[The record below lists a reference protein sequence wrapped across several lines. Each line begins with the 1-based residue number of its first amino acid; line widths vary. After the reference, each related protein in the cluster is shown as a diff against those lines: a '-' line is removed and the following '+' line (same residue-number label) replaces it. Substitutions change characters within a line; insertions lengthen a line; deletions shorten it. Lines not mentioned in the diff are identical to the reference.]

1 MSAQQLSD
9 LIRFAR
15 HNSPFYRDLYAS
27 LPPHAD
33 RLTDLPVVDQQ
44 EFWAANTLHDNRVL
58 TGPLSEATVYKTGG
72 TTGSAKFSVYTRDEW
87 RTFVTSFGQGLVDAG
102 LRPGHRVADLF
113 YAGELYASFLFVLD
127 SLAHAPVDNVR
138 LPIGGGAPLEST
150 IPTLRDLAA
159 QVLAGTPTTLCRLA
173 EHVVSIGAR
182 LDSVE
187 LLLFGGEALFD
198 DQRRLLAAAFPR
210 AEARSGRVRQRRRR
224 PARPPRARLRPP
236 GRIRALTP
244 YSVVEILDDS
254 TDEPITEPGR
264 PGRVVVTSLFRRL
277 MPIIRYP
284 ACRRPGRMDRA
295 PGPGHFRIL
304 GRAEEGVR
312 AGSRLPL
319 HAGTPRT
326 PWPRRTPR
334 VTWSAC
340 SSSSAAGTA
349 ATGLVLRLDDRP
361 RRRRVRWRSRGVQ
374 EAPGCSRRRA
384 WSWRPCGQ
392 LHPDSV
398 RAGFVHPLS
407 VEWARHR
414 DLAVNPRSGKLVRVL
429 DEEADRMTA
438 CTGTPH
444 PHPRPRPHPWPRV
457 GTTSGLLPGLLP
469 RPLPEP
475 PAGPTAGALR

>member
-15 HNSPFYRDLYAS
+15 HNSPFYRDLYRS
-27 LPPHAD
+27 LPPHTD
-33 RLTDLPVVDQQ
+33 RLTDLPVVDQKA
-44 EFWAANTLHDNRVL
+44 FWAANTLHNSRVL

-72 TTGSAKFSVYTRDEW
+72 TTGSPKFSVYTRDEW
-87 RTFVTSFGQGLVDAG
+87 RTFVTSFGQGLVDTG

-173 EHVVSIGAR
+173 EQVVASGVR

-198 DQRRLLAAAFPR
+198 DQRRLLAAAFPG
-210 AEARSGRVRQRRRR
+210 AEARSVGYASVDAGLLGRPV
-224 PARPPRARLRPP
+224 PGADARVHRAF
-236 GRIRALTP
+236 TP

-254 TDEPITEPGR
+254 TDEPVTEPGR

-284 ACRRPGRMDRA
+284 AGDRA
-295 PGPGHFRIL
+295 EWTGTGSGHFRIL

-312 AGSRLPL
+312 VGPVSLYTQDAQDAVASADTAGQVVGMQLVV
-319 HAGTPRT
+319 
-326 PWPRRTPR
+326 RRWEGR
-334 VTWSAC
+334 D
-340 SSSSAAGTA
+340 
-349 ATGLVLRLDDRP
+349 GLVLRLATGPGDERDTDR
-361 RRRRVRWRSRGVQ
+361 RESLARAVVAELETVR
-374 EAPGCSRRRA
+374 P
-384 WSWRPCGQ
+384 
-392 LHPDSV
+392 LYPDSV

-429 DEEADRMTA
+429 DER
-438 CTGTPH
+438 
-444 PHPRPRPHPWPRV
+444 
-457 GTTSGLLPGLLP
+457 
-469 RPLPEP
+469 
-475 PAGPTAGALR
+475 PTA

>member
-27 LPPHAD
+27 LPPDAG
-33 RLTDLPVVDQQ
+33 RLTGLPVVDQKS
-44 EFWAANTLHDNRVL
+44 FWAANTLHDSRVL

-72 TTGSAKFSVYTRDEW
+72 TTGSPKFSVYTRDEW
-87 RTFVTSFGQGLVDAG
+87 RTFVTTFGQGLVDTG

-127 SLAHAPVDNVR
+127 SLSHAPVDNVR
-138 LPIGGGAPLEST
+138 LPIGGGAPLEAT

-173 EHVVSIGAR
+173 EQVLASGVR

-187 LLLFGGEALFD
+187 LLLFGGEALFA
-198 DQRRLLAAAFPR
+198 DQRRLLATAFPG
-210 AEARSGRVRQRRRR
+210 AEARSVGYASVDAGLLGRPV
-224 PARPPRARLRPP
+224 PGADARVHRAF
-236 GRIRALTP
+236 TP
-244 YSVVEILDDS
+244 HSVVEILDDS

-284 ACRRPGRMDRA
+284 AGDRA
-295 PGPGHFRIL
+295 EWTGTGPGHFRIL

-312 AGSRLPL
+312 VGPVSLYTQDAQDAVASADTAGEVVGMQLVV
-319 HAGTPRT
+319 
-326 PWPRRTPR
+326 RRWEGR
-334 VTWSAC
+334 D
-340 SSSSAAGTA
+340 
-349 ATGLVLRLDDRP
+349 GLVLRLAT
-361 RRRRVRWRSRGVQ
+361 
-374 EAPGCSRRRA
+374 APGGDERAEERTADRRETLARA
-384 WSWRPCGQ
+384 VVAELETVRP
-392 LHPDSV
+392 LYPDSV

-429 DEEADRMTA
+429 DER
-438 CTGTPH
+438 
-444 PHPRPRPHPWPRV
+444 
-457 GTTSGLLPGLLP
+457 
-469 RPLPEP
+469 
-475 PAGPTAGALR
+475 PTA

>member
-44 EFWAANTLHDNRVL
+44 EFWAANSLHDSRVL

-72 TTGSAKFSVYTRDEW
+72 TTGSPKFSVYTRDEW

-159 QVLAGTPTTLCRLA
+159 EVVTGTPTTLCRLA
-173 EHVVSIGAR
+173 EQTLSSGVR

-210 AEARSGRVRQRRRR
+210 AEVRSVGYASVDAGLLGRPVPGSDARVH
-224 PARPPRARLRPP
+224 RAF
-236 GRIRALTP
+236 TP

-254 TDEPITEPGR
+254 TGEPVTEPGR

-284 ACRRPGRMDRA
+284 AGDRA
-295 PGPGHFRIL
+295 EWTGTGPGHFRIL

-312 AGSRLPL
+312 VGPVSLYTQDAQD
-319 HAGTPRT
+319 A
-326 PWPRRTPR
+326 
-334 VTWSAC
+334 V
-340 SSSSAAGTA
+340 TA
-349 ATGLVLRLDDRP
+349 ADTAGHVVGTQLVVRRWDGRDGLVLRLAT
-361 RRRRVRWRSRGVQ
+361 
-374 EAPGCSRRRA
+374 APGDDAPGAGTEGRA
-384 WSWRPCGQ
+384 ALAQAVITELETVRP
-392 LHPDSV
+392 LYPDSV

-429 DEEADRMTA
+429 DER
-438 CTGTPH
+438 
-444 PHPRPRPHPWPRV
+444 
-457 GTTSGLLPGLLP
+457 
-469 RPLPEP
+469 
-475 PAGPTAGALR
+475 PTA

>member
-15 HNSPFYRDLYAS
+15 HNSPYYRDLYAS
-27 LPPHAD
+27 LPPHVD
-33 RLTDLPVVDQQ
+33 RLTDLPVVDQRD
-44 EFWAANTLHDNRVL
+44 FWAANALHDSRVL

-72 TTGSAKFSVYTRDEW
+72 TTGSPKFSVFTRDEW
-87 RTFVTSFGQGLVDAG
+87 RTFVTAFGEGLVDTG

-159 QVLAGTPTTLCRLA
+159 QVLTGTTTTLCRLA
-173 EHVVSIGAR
+173 EQVVSSGVP
-182 LDSVE
+182 LGSVE

-198 DQRRLLAAAFPR
+198 DQRRLLAAAFPGAEVRSVGYASVDAGLLGRPVPGPDARVHR
-210 AEARSGRVRQRRRR
+210 AF
-224 PARPPRARLRPP
+224 
-236 GRIRALTP
+236 TP

-254 TDEPITEPGR
+254 TGEPVTEPGR

-284 ACRRPGRMDRA
+284 AGDRA
-295 PGPGHFRIL
+295 EWTGTGPGHFRIL

-312 AGSRLPL
+312 VGPVSLYTQDAQD
-319 HAGTPRT
+319 A
-326 PWPRRTPR
+326 
-334 VTWSAC
+334 V
-340 SSSSAAGTA
+340 TA
-349 ATGLVLRLDDRP
+349 ADTEGRVVGMQLVVRRWDGRDGLVLRLAT
-361 RRRRVRWRSRGVQ
+361 
-374 EAPGCSRRRA
+374 APGDDARA
-384 WSWRPCGQ
+384 QVAGGREALARAVVTELETVRP
-392 LHPDSV
+392 LYPDSV

-429 DEEADRMTA
+429 DER
-438 CTGTPH
+438 
-444 PHPRPRPHPWPRV
+444 
-457 GTTSGLLPGLLP
+457 
-469 RPLPEP
+469 
-475 PAGPTAGALR
+475 PTA

>member
-1 MSAQQLSD
+1 MSAQHLSD

-15 HNSPFYRDLYAS
+15 HNSSFYRDLYAS

-44 EFWAANTLHDNRVL
+44 QFWAANTLHDSRVL

-72 TTGSAKFSVYTRDEW
+72 TTGSPKFSVYTRDEW
-87 RTFVTSFGQGLVDAG
+87 RTFVTTFGQGLVDTG

-138 LPIGGGAPLEST
+138 LPIGGGASPEST

-159 QVLAGTPTTLCRLA
+159 QVLTGTPTTLCRLA
-173 EHVVSIGAR
+173 EEVLSYGVR
-182 LDSVE
+182 LDAVE

-210 AEARSGRVRQRRRR
+210 AEARSVGYASVDAGLLGRPV
-224 PARPPRARLRPP
+224 PGSDARVHRAF
-236 GRIRALTP
+236 TP
-244 YSVVEILDDS
+244 HSVVEILDDS

-284 ACRRPGRMDRA
+284 AGDRA
-295 PGPGHFRIL
+295 EWTGTGPGHFRIL

-312 AGSRLPL
+312 VGPVSLYTQDAQDAVATADTTGQVVGMQL
-319 HAGTPRT
+319 AV
-326 PWPRRTPR
+326 RRWDGR
-334 VTWSAC
+334 D
-340 SSSSAAGTA
+340 
-349 ATGLVLRLDDRP
+349 GLVLRLAT
-361 RRRRVRWRSRGVQ
+361 
-374 EAPGCSRRRA
+374 APGGHGHGREELARA
-384 WSWRPCGQ
+384 VVAELETVRP
-392 LHPDSV
+392 LYPDSV

-407 VEWARHR
+407 VEWVRHG

-429 DEEADRMTA
+429 DER
-438 CTGTPH
+438 
-444 PHPRPRPHPWPRV
+444 
-457 GTTSGLLPGLLP
+457 
-469 RPLPEP
+469 
-475 PAGPTAGALR
+475 PTA

>member
-1 MSAQQLSD
+1 MSAQQLTD

-15 HNSPFYRDLYAS
+15 HNSPYYRDLYAS
-27 LPPHAD
+27 LPPHVD

-44 EFWAANTLHDNRVL
+44 DFWAANTLHDSRVL

-72 TTGSAKFSVYTRDEW
+72 TTGSPKFSVYTRDEW
-87 RTFVTSFGQGLVDAG
+87 RTFVTAFGQGLVDTG

-159 QVLAGTPTTLCRLA
+159 QVLTGTPTTLCRLA
-173 EHVVSIGAR
+173 EQVVSSDVR
-182 LDSVE
+182 LDAVE

-198 DQRRLLAAAFPR
+198 DQRRLLAAAFPGAEVRSVGYASVDAGLLGRPVSGPDARVHR
-210 AEARSGRVRQRRRR
+210 AFS
-224 PARPPRARLRPP
+224 
-236 GRIRALTP
+236 P
-244 YSVVEILDDS
+244 YGVVEILDDS

-284 ACRRPGRMDRA
+284 AGDRA
-295 PGPGHFRIL
+295 EWTGTGPGHFRIL

-312 AGSRLPL
+312 VGPVSLYTQDAQD
-319 HAGTPRT
+319 A
-326 PWPRRTPR
+326 
-334 VTWSAC
+334 V
-340 SSSSAAGTA
+340 TA
-349 ATGLVLRLDDRP
+349 ADTAGHVVGMQLVVRRWDGRDGLVLRLATTPGDEARGPVAGDRAALAEAVVTELET
-361 RRRRVRWRSRGVQ
+361 VR
-374 EAPGCSRRRA
+374 P
-384 WSWRPCGQ
+384 
-392 LHPDSV
+392 LYPDSV

-414 DLAVNPRSGKLVRVL
+414 DLAVNPRTGKLVRVL
-429 DEEADRMTA
+429 DER
-438 CTGTPH
+438 
-444 PHPRPRPHPWPRV
+444 
-457 GTTSGLLPGLLP
+457 
-469 RPLPEP
+469 
-475 PAGPTAGALR
+475 PTA

>member
-15 HNSPFYRDLYAS
+15 DNSPYYRDLYAS
-27 LPPHAD
+27 LPPHVD
-33 RLTDLPVVDQQ
+33 RLTDLPVVDQ
-44 EFWAANTLHDNRVL
+44 EKFWAANALHDSRVL

-72 TTGSAKFSVYTRDEW
+72 TTGSPKFSVYTRDEW
-87 RTFVTSFGQGLVDAG
+87 RTFVTAFGQGLVDTG

-159 QVLAGTPTTLCRLA
+159 QVLTGTTTTLCRLA
-173 EHVVSIGAR
+173 EQVIASGVP
-182 LDSVE
+182 LDPVE

-198 DQRRLLAAAFPR
+198 DQRRLLAAAFPGAEVRSVGYASVDAGLLGRPVPGPDARVHR
-210 AEARSGRVRQRRRR
+210 AF
-224 PARPPRARLRPP
+224 
-236 GRIRALTP
+236 TP
-244 YSVVEILDDS
+244 YAVVEILDDS
-254 TDEPITEPGR
+254 TGEPITEPGQ

-284 ACRRPGRMDRA
+284 AGDRA
-295 PGPGHFRIL
+295 EWTGTGPGHFRIL

-312 AGSRLPL
+312 VGPVSLYTQDAQDAVAAADTEGRVVGMQLVV
-319 HAGTPRT
+319 
-326 PWPRRTPR
+326 RRWDGR
-334 VTWSAC
+334 D
-340 SSSSAAGTA
+340 
-349 ATGLVLRLDDRP
+349 GLVLRLAT
-361 RRRRVRWRSRGVQ
+361 
-374 EAPGCSRRRA
+374 APGDDVGDQVAGGRA
-384 WSWRPCGQ
+384 ALAEAVVTELEAVRP
-392 LHPDSV
+392 LYPDSV

-429 DEEADRMTA
+429 DER
-438 CTGTPH
+438 
-444 PHPRPRPHPWPRV
+444 
-457 GTTSGLLPGLLP
+457 
-469 RPLPEP
+469 
-475 PAGPTAGALR
+475 PTA

>member
-15 HNSPFYRDLYAS
+15 HNSPYYRDLYAS
-27 LPPHAD
+27 LPPHVD

-44 EFWAANTLHDNRVL
+44 DFWAANALHDSRVL

-72 TTGSAKFSVYTRDEW
+72 TTGSPKFSVFTRDEW
-87 RTFVTSFGQGLVDAG
+87 RTFVTAFGEGLVDTG

-159 QVLAGTPTTLCRLA
+159 QVLTGTTTTLCRLA
-173 EHVVSIGAR
+173 EQVVSSGVP
-182 LDSVE
+182 LGSVE

-198 DQRRLLAAAFPR
+198 DQRRLLAAAFPGAEVRSVGYASVDAGLLGRPVPGPDARVHR
-210 AEARSGRVRQRRRR
+210 AF
-224 PARPPRARLRPP
+224 
-236 GRIRALTP
+236 TP

-254 TDEPITEPGR
+254 TGEPVTEPGR

-284 ACRRPGRMDRA
+284 AGDRA
-295 PGPGHFRIL
+295 EWTGTGPGHFRIL

-312 AGSRLPL
+312 VGPVSLYTQDAQDAVAAADTEGRVVGMQLVV
-319 HAGTPRT
+319 
-326 PWPRRTPR
+326 RRWEGR
-334 VTWSAC
+334 D
-340 SSSSAAGTA
+340 
-349 ATGLVLRLDDRP
+349 GLVLRLAT
-361 RRRRVRWRSRGVQ
+361 
-374 EAPGCSRRRA
+374 APGDEARDQVAGGREALARA
-384 WSWRPCGQ
+384 VVAELETVRP
-392 LHPDSV
+392 LYPDSV

-429 DEEADRMTA
+429 DER
-438 CTGTPH
+438 
-444 PHPRPRPHPWPRV
+444 
-457 GTTSGLLPGLLP
+457 
-469 RPLPEP
+469 
-475 PAGPTAGALR
+475 PTA

>member
-1 MSAQQLSD
+1 MSAQQLTD

-15 HNSPFYRDLYAS
+15 HNSPYYRDLYAS
-27 LPPHAD
+27 LPPHVD

-44 EFWAANTLHDNRVL
+44 DFWAANTLHDSRVL

-72 TTGSAKFSVYTRDEW
+72 TTGSPKFSVYTRDEW
-87 RTFVTSFGQGLVDAG
+87 RTFVTAFGQGLVDTG

-159 QVLAGTPTTLCRLA
+159 QVLTGTPTTLCRLA
-173 EHVVSIGAR
+173 EQVVSSDVR
-182 LDSVE
+182 LDAVE

-198 DQRRLLAAAFPR
+198 DQRRLLAAAFPGAEVRSVGYASVDAGLLGRPVSGPDARVHR
-210 AEARSGRVRQRRRR
+210 AFS
-224 PARPPRARLRPP
+224 
-236 GRIRALTP
+236 P
-244 YSVVEILDDS
+244 YGVVEILDDS

-284 ACRRPGRMDRA
+284 AGDRA
-295 PGPGHFRIL
+295 EWTGTGPGHFRIL

-312 AGSRLPL
+312 VGPVSLYTQDAQDAVAAADTAGHVVGMQLVV
-319 HAGTPRT
+319 
-326 PWPRRTPR
+326 RRWDGR
-334 VTWSAC
+334 D
-340 SSSSAAGTA
+340 
-349 ATGLVLRLDDRP
+349 GLVLRLATTPGDEARSPVAGDRAALAEAVVTELET
-361 RRRRVRWRSRGVQ
+361 VR
-374 EAPGCSRRRA
+374 P
-384 WSWRPCGQ
+384 
-392 LHPDSV
+392 LYPDSV

-414 DLAVNPRSGKLVRVL
+414 DLAVNPRTGKLVRVL
-429 DEEADRMTA
+429 DER
-438 CTGTPH
+438 
-444 PHPRPRPHPWPRV
+444 
-457 GTTSGLLPGLLP
+457 
-469 RPLPEP
+469 
-475 PAGPTAGALR
+475 PTA